1 MNNDTRFGAPG
12 NRKPLIIQMKNFF
25 AGLII
30 ISIVLNSFEAKA
42 ASPGSI
48 MKLFQ
53 GFKKLFTKGVDEIPE
68 LGKKMEDLKAGKN
81 PEEFVIPS
89 SNLDDAKNFS
99 DKVLSETK
107 ELDNLDLLDAHNVKR
122 SKEKNIDQLFDAV
135 DSLSGDSLNS
145 AIIIPFLQT
154 EWHGKVFRSSKIF
167 NKPDFDSRILLKCET
182 NLEDFYFT
190 ALFNKKK
197 GEWFLLSGNFTNKN
211 QGIYKPKLKRQELL
225 ILEDSDKYLY
235 FSNKPKGINKFPS
248 KYFLI
253 NSDAKFIINLNI
265 DEKIDPDISKKK
277 MFKKINNTDF
287 FCSRIL

>member
-1 MNNDTRFGAPG
+1 MQYTVNSAG
-12 NRKPLIIQMKNFF
+12 RKRSPSRRVVVDLCR
-25 AGLII
+25 I

-154 EWHGKVFRSSKIF
+154 EWHGKVFRSSKI
-167 NKPDFDSRILLKCET
+167 SR
-182 NLEDFYFT
+182 D
-190 ALFNKKK
+190 ALVK
-197 GEWFLLSGNFTNKN
+197 SGKS
-211 QGIYKPKLKRQELL
+211 R
-225 ILEDSDKYLY
+225 S
-235 FSNKPKGINKFPS
+235 S
-248 KYFLI
+248 K
-253 NSDAKFIINLNI
+253 
-265 DEKIDPDISKKK
+265 
-277 MFKKINNTDF
+277 
-287 FCSRIL
+287 